1 MCIHSIL
8 CMFAMVP
15 DSRINSW
22 VSWFIFNLRK
32 ISIISIMDQYPWM
45 QEIIAQYVNA
55 HNYKTTIT
63 HNYSTYL
70 NSGLLEAPREDVLH
84 GLVPGLNWAPIVASP
99 YDHASCCHVQLGI
112 LLFLAMV
119 QVSVYVYM
127 YVCMYCIY
135 IYIYTQLSRF
145 RTSVNWQF
153 SINLPQAFWIR

>member
-32 ISIISIMDQYPWM
+32 ITIISIMNQYPWM

-55 HNYKTTIT
+55 HNYKMTIT

-84 GLVPGLNWAPIVASP
+84 GLVPGLNWAPLWPLPMTMHLVATSSSV
-99 YDHASCCHVQLGI
+99 SCC
-112 LLFLAMV
+112 FLQWFKFQCM
-119 QVSVYVYM
+119 YICM
-127 YVCMYCIY
+127 YVCIY
-135 IYIYTQLSRF
+135 IYIHTIKQIQNVCQLA
-145 RTSVNWQF
+145 V
-153 SINLPQAFWIR
+153 